1 MRAIRLPP
9 LNEQQISELDELYR
23 RSKTPRMRTRA
34 QMILL
39 AAEQQMV
46 AGQIAVI
53 VRESEETVRRWLK
66 RYLAEGVTGLQDAP
80 RPGAAPTVTE
90 AWKQRLLALV
100 RRRPRGLDLPF
111 SLWTTQ
117 RLADQL
123 AEETGIRVSNET
135 VRRYLARAGIVLSRP
150 QHKISSP
157 DPDYTLKKRRS
168 SSQGTTLR
176 RAKSSTTPTSST

>member
-1 MRAIRLPP
+1 MKAIRLPR
-9 LNEQQISELDELYR
+9 LSEQQLAELDDLYR

-39 AAEQQMV
+39 AGEQQLV
-46 AGQIAVI
+46 APEIAVI

-66 RYLAEGVTGLQDAP
+66 RYLAEGMAGLQDAP
-80 RPGAAPTVTE
+80 RPGAAPTVNE
-90 AWKQRLLALV
+90 AWKTKLVALV
-100 RRRPRGLDLPF
+100 RRRPRGLGLPF

-123 AEETGIRVSNET
+123 AEETGIRVSDET
-135 VRRYLARAGIVLSRP
+135 VRRYLSRAGIVLSRP

-157 DPDYTLKKRRS
+157 DPDYMLKKKRS
-168 SSQGTTLR
+168 SRHGTASR
-176 RAKSSTTPTSST
+176 RPMPSTTPTSST